1 MLIMN
6 PKEILALMKSTNKTQ
21 EEFAHLIGT
30 TVTTVNRWING
41 KSKPSK
47 IYIKIM
53 KELLEK

>member
-1 MLIMN
+1 MN